1 MDYALQ
7 VEFYQQKHF
16 MHNYFFLVTV
26 YNTVFDLPDLLWKT
40 SPLKLQIQRNFTVNL
55 IAWPFTKIRGI
66 DLQQQPMMTYD
77 FLFYFKRRLWN
88 IFFVWIPAVCIIHYT
103 WIGFAG
109 WIAIMGA
116 AMLMVL
122 ADMHEL
128 ETILHRVEWS
138 TLIFFAAL
146 FSLMEVYS
154 HLIPVEWSP
163 FKGKKFV

>member
-26 YNTVFDLPDLLWKT
+26 YNMVFDLPDLLWKT

-88 IFFVWIPAVCIIHYT
+88 IFFAWIPAFCIIHYT
-103 WIGFAG
+103 WIVFCRLDSYNGSSYVDGSGRYAWTG
-109 WIAIMGA
+109 NNPSQSR
-116 AMLMVL
+116 VVH
-122 ADMHEL
+122 ADL
-128 ETILHRVEWS
+128 LCCP
-138 TLIFFAAL
+138 IFTDGG
-146 FSLMEVYS
+146 
-154 HLIPVEWSP
+154 I
-163 FKGKKFV
+163 